1 MMGGIVKLMFVK
13 YFRRVVHI
21 VYVLCSVQ
29 NIARVRIAVSCISYQ
44 LSNQVYICLLIHAI
58 RAVQNR
64 GNAEA
69 VDALFKLSLGMGYTF
84 LLQIHTTLENSLHA
98 EIYDYFYEIER

>member
-1 MMGGIVKLMFVK
+1 MGGIVKLMFVK
-13 YFRRVVHI
+13 YFRRLVLIVH
-21 VYVLCSVQ
+21 VLCS
-29 NIARVRIAVSCISYQ
+29 NIARYNNYNIMYQ
-44 LSNQVYICLLIHAI
+44 LVVSNQVYICLLIHAI

-69 VDALFKLSLGMGYTF
+69 VAYLVAWGMGYTF

-98 EIYDYFYEIER
+98 EIYDYFTK

>member
-1 MMGGIVKLMFVK
+1 MGGIVKLMFVK
-13 YFRRVVHI
+13 YFRRLVLIVH
-21 VYVLCSVQ
+21 VLCS
-29 NIARVRIAVSCISYQ
+29 NIARYNNYNIMYQ
-44 LSNQVYICLLIHAI
+44 LVVSNQVYICLLIHAI